1 MEKWVTA
8 NLLPASSQENGD
20 RKMKDRGIKTVMKY
34 LFAISFIG
42 LGLNHFAHPEFY
54 LRIMPPY
61 LPWPSALHLIA
72 GFFEVVLGMMLL
84 IPRSQRLAA
93 WGLIALL
100 LAVYPAN
107 IHMAVNHDQF
117 PDVPMIFHWI
127 RLPLQFVLIA
137 WAWWYTKADEVK
149 GLKYEPRKNS

>member
-1 MEKWVTA
+1 MSAFKI
-8 NLLPASSQENGD
+8 G
-20 RKMKDRGIKTVMKY
+20 MKY
-34 LFAISFIG
+34 LFATIFIFAG
-42 LGLNHFAHPEFY
+42 FNHFYKPDFY

-72 GFFEVVLGMMLL
+72 GVFEVVLGVMLL
-84 IPRSQRLAA
+84 IPRFQKLAA

-100 LAVYPAN
+100 LAIYPAN

-117 PDVPMIFHWI
+117 PDLPMIFHWI

-137 WAWWYTKADEVK
+137 WAWWFTRADKEK
-149 GLKYEPRKNS
+149 GLKYEPGKDS

>member
-1 MEKWVTA
+1 MSAFKI
-8 NLLPASSQENGD
+8 G
-20 RKMKDRGIKTVMKY
+20 MKY
-34 LFAISFIG
+34 LFAAIFIFAG
-42 LGLNHFAHPEFY
+42 FNHFYKPDFY

-72 GFFEVVLGMMLL
+72 GVFEVVLGVMLL
-84 IPRSQRLAA
+84 VPRFQRLAS

-107 IHMAVNHDQF
+107 IHMAINHHLY
-117 PDVPMIFHWI
+117 PDLPMIFHWI

-137 WAWWYTKADEVK
+137 WAWWYTKADEEK
-149 GLKYEPRKNS
+149 GLKYELRKGS

>member
-1 MEKWVTA
+1 MNAFKI
-8 NLLPASSQENGD
+8 G
-20 RKMKDRGIKTVMKY
+20 MKY
-34 LFAISFIG
+34 LFAAIFIFAG
-42 LGLNHFAHPEFY
+42 FNHFRDPEFY

-72 GFFEVVLGMMLL
+72 GFFEVLLGVMLL
-84 IPRSQRLAA
+84 IARFQKLAA

-107 IHMAVNHDQF
+107 IHMAVNHHLY
-117 PDVPMIFHWI
+117 PELRMVFHWI

-137 WAWWYTKADEVK
+137 WAWWFTKADEEK
-149 GLKYEPRKNS
+149 GLKYEPRKGS